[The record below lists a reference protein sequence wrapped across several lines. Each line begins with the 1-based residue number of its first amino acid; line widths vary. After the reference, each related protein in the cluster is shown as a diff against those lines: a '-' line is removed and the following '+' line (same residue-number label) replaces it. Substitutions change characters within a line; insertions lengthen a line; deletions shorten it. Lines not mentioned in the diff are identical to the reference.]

1 MLHTSDIHIG
11 ADAAAISALDSVV
24 RLAIESDVDV
34 VLIAGDLFDSD
45 VIPGETVAYVVDKL
59 RQLDRPTVVIAGNHD
74 PLAGRSIYSRV
85 SLQEAGGHIMFAA
98 GQLGETFVLPQLS
111 LAVWAKSITVHNRE
125 NNPLS
130 GYRRYGNDYWNVAV
144 VHGHF
149 EKRGENSGRSSP
161 ISEDE
166 IASMSCD
173 YVAMGH
179 VHRFFDVSQPGV
191 RACYSG
197 TPCRNDWF
205 EPTVNLVTLSCPAGV
220 TVERIQV

>member
-11 ADAAAISALDSVV
+11 ADAAAMPALDSVV
-24 RLAIESDVDV
+24 RLAIETDVDV

-45 VIPGETVAYVVDKL
+45 IIPSALVVSVVDKL
-59 RQLDRPTVVIAGNHD
+59 RQLDRPTVVIPGNHD
-74 PLAGRSIYSRV
+74 PLAGRSIYSQV
-85 SLQEAGGHIMFAA
+85 SLQEAGRHIMFAA
-98 GQLGETFVLPQLS
+98 DPLGETFVLPQLS
-111 LAVWAKSITVHNRE
+111 LAVWAKGIAVHNRE
-125 NNPLS
+125 NRPLS

-149 EKRGENSGRSSP
+149 ERRGENSGRSSP
-161 ISEDE
+161 IGEGE
-166 IASMSCD
+166 IAAMSCD

-179 VHRFFDVSQPGV
+179 VHRFVDVSQPGV

-197 TPCRNDWF
+197 TPCRSDWY
-205 EPTVNLVTLSCPAGV
+205 EPTVNLVMLSCRAGV